1 MTFEHSPEK
10 ITSSNVLNWPSAAKV
25 AASLAPAGPKLSPA
39 KMRAAVESM
48 RYAATASV
56 DHVYNI
62 TGLEAAHNLRDSEVL
77 VVDRATWAKANTQSF
92 SVMLD
97 PLGESVLSKK
107 MQRLTESQR
116 AVATTVGSAELGGV
130 LAFLSTR
137 VLGQY
142 DPYAALAGHGAPGG
156 RLMIVAPNLLT
167 LEKELNVDPEDFRLW
182 VCLHEQTHRVQFAAA
197 PWLRDYM
204 LDLMQQLTKNLGAS
218 TDDLLGRALKAAV
231 VTRNATG
238 SEHESR
244 SEDVVATTNI
254 VLGEMASQT
263 LSQVT
268 AVMSLLEGHANVV
281 MDSVDSSIIPSVRT
295 IRQRFNRR
303 SETQSFLVKFVSYLL
318 GMKRKMKQYQDGQKF
333 VQFVVDNEGMDRFNL
348 IWQGPEN
355 LPTEQEIHD
364 PQAWINR
371 VLYEDEHLDDDPE
384 FLD

>member
-10 ITSSNVLNWPSAAKV
+10 LTSSNILNWPSAAKV
-25 AASLAPAGPKLSPA
+25 AGSLAPAGPKLSPA

-167 LEKELNVDPEDFRLW
+167 IEKELNVDPEDFRLW

-231 VTRNATG
+231 ATRNATG

-303 SETQSFLVKFVSYLL
+303 SETQSFLVKFISYLL

-371 VLYEDEHLDDDPE
+371 VLYEDEHPDDDPE